1 MVSPPV
7 HMSVCPSPALELGWF
22 GHTSVAPPTA
32 PACWALLGS
41 LLRRSVAL
49 ASGRTLS
56 LCCFS
61 PGFSSFGVCSDLGWL
76 AAVLP
81 GFLPPFGGTLLPLSW
96 ILLGGSCSLVV
107 QAPGVFLESLLGF
120 FPPASSVC

>member
-7 HMSVCPSPALELGWF
+7 HVSVCPSPALGLGWF
-22 GHTSVAPPTA
+22 GHTSVAPPAA
-32 PACWALLGS
+32 PVCWAILGS

-61 PGFSSFGVCSDLGWL
+61 PGFSSFGVCSDLGW
-76 AAVLP
+76 
-81 GFLPPFGGTLLPLSW
+81 
-96 ILLGGSCSLVV
+96 
-107 QAPGVFLESLLGF
+107 
-120 FPPASSVC
+120 